1 MKKQK
6 LLFALLVLMLTVLIQ
21 GGIATAE
28 VDLSLS
34 ATPSSGTG
42 NTSINPQ
49 DNTEAASIEA
59 PTILDNFNRANG
71 PIGANWTN
79 RAGTFSVVNNA
90 AQGGASALAT
100 FNGQTSN
107 ILEAD
112 VAVGAAS
119 VEYVGL
125 VLGYAALNNNLFIK
139 VQHQEASPGFD
150 HFACYVGNNGG
161 QGSWTG
167 GGFKPLAE
175 NFSTAHMRVALS
187 GTTVAISFTNIDGN
201 TKPPQTYFC
210 TDAPN
215 TGGNGIG
222 MASFVAT
229 NGRIDNFAADVPP
242 VWTYCLKDVLY
253 ATEYRLN
260 LEAGDVLRGQALYP
274 SSDFPAPLTGHYNT
288 NTGKLSFT
296 IGYLTSNSS
305 RHYFVS
311 YPSLAGYSWGLLE
324 NSNFYDN
331 PRAATLVFCPA
342 SSLAPAGG
350 ETGAPK

>member
-6 LLFALLVLMLTVLIQ
+6 LLFALLVLMFTALVY
-21 GGIATAE
+21 GGIATAGT
-28 VDLSLS
+28 DATLS
-34 ATPSSGTG
+34 ASPSSGTG
-42 NTSINPQ
+42 NASINPQ
-49 DNTEAASIEA
+49 DNREAATIEA

-79 RAGTFSVVNNA
+79 RNGTFSVVNNA
-90 AQGGASALAT
+90 AQGGPTALAT
-100 FNGQTSN
+100 FNGQTSS

-139 VQHQEASPGFD
+139 VQHQEVSPGFD
-150 HFACYVGNNGG
+150 HFACYVGNNGP
-161 QGSWTG
+161 GSFG
-167 GGFKPLAE
+167 DGFKPLSE

-187 GTTVAISFTNIDGN
+187 GTTVTISFTNIDGN

-222 MASFVAT
+222 MASYVAT

-242 VWTYCLKDVLY
+242 LWTYCLKDVLY

-274 SSDFPAPLTGHYNT
+274 SSEFPAPLTGHYNT
-288 NTGKLSFT
+288 NTGNLSFT

-305 RHYFVS
+305 RHYFVR
-311 YPSLAGYSWGLLE
+311 YPSLAGYSWGILE

-331 PRAATLVFCPA
+331 PRSATLVFCPA
-342 SSLAPAGG
+342 SSPVPAGG